1 MNGGHK
7 VILLEPGPGAECR
20 AMSAALVFS
29 VLALSTLV
37 TSFISGIL
45 GMAGGMIL
53 MGVLLALLPLPA
65 AMMLHGIS
73 QFASNGGRAVML
85 RKEVD
90 WRVFRGYAIG
100 AAIALSFFAATHFV
114 VGKAAAM
121 ILMGLTPFV
130 VLALPEKLH
139 LSVERRGHSIL
150 CGLICLTLSL
160 TAGIAGPL
168 LDVFFV
174 RSKMSRHAVVATKA
188 LTQTLS
194 HLIKIL
200 YFGGVMAIQ
209 GTEVTPWL
217 AATMVALAF
226 VGTSLS
232 KHVLERM
239 SDASFRQWTRW
250 TVMTLGG
257 MYLASGLRL
266 VLI

>member
-1 MNGGHK
+1 MT
-7 VILLEPGPGAECR
+7 
-20 AMSAALVFS
+20 SALVFS
-29 VLALSTLV
+29 VLAFSTLV

-53 MGVLLALLPLPA
+53 MGVLLALLSLPA

-73 QFASNGGRAVML
+73 QLASNGGRAFML
-85 RKEVD
+85 RRDVD

-100 AAIALSFFAATHFV
+100 GAVAVAFFAATHIV

-139 LSVERRGHSIL
+139 LNVERRGHSAL
-150 CGLICLTLSL
+150 SGLVCMTLNL
-160 TAGIAGPL
+160 TAGIAGPI

-174 RSKMSRHAVVATKA
+174 RSQMSRHAVVATKA
-188 LTQTLS
+188 LTQALS
-194 HLIKIL
+194 HLVKIV
-200 YFGGVMAIQ
+200 YFGGVMAVQ
-209 GTEVTPWL
+209 GAEVTPWL
-217 AATMVALAF
+217 AAAMVILAF

-232 KHVLERM
+232 RQVLERM

-250 TVMTLGG
+250 TVMTLGVF
-257 MYLASGLRL
+257 YLASGLRL
-266 VLI
+266 AFTS

>member
-1 MNGGHK
+1 
-7 VILLEPGPGAECR
+7 
-20 AMSAALVFS
+20 MSAALVFS

-73 QFASNGGRAVML
+73 QLASNGGRAFML
-85 RKEVD
+85 REEVD

-100 AAIALSFFAATHFV
+100 AAVALSFFAAIHLV

-139 LSVERRGHSIL
+139 LNVERRGHSTL
-150 CGLICLTLSL
+150 CGVVCLTLNL
-160 TAGIAGPL
+160 TAGIAGPI

-194 HLIKIL
+194 HLVKIL
-200 YFGGVMAIQ
+200 YFGGVMAVE
-209 GTEVTPWL
+209 GTEVTPLL
-217 AATMVALAF
+217 AGTMVALAF

-232 KHVLERM
+232 KQVLERM

-250 TVMTLGG
+250 TVMTLGV

-266 VLI
+266 LLTA

>member
-1 MNGGHK
+1 MTS
-7 VILLEPGPGAECR
+7 V
-20 AMSAALVFS
+20 LVFS

-65 AMMLHGIS
+65 AMLLHGIS
-73 QFASNGGRAVML
+73 QLASNGGRALML

-100 AAIALSFFAATHFV
+100 AGIALAFFAAAHLV

-130 VLALPEKLH
+130 ALALPEKLH
-139 LSVERRGHSIL
+139 LNVERRGHSVL
-150 CGLICLTLSL
+150 CGVVCLTLNL
-160 TAGIAGPL
+160 TAGIAGPI

-174 RSKMSRHAVVATKA
+174 RSRMSRYAVVATKA

-194 HLIKIL
+194 HLVKII
-200 YFGGVMAIQ
+200 YFGGVMALQ
-209 GTEVTPWL
+209 GAEVTPWL
-217 AATMVALAF
+217 VGAMVLLAF

-232 KHVLERM
+232 KQVLERM

-250 TVMTLGG
+250 TVTTLGV
-257 MYLASGLRL
+257 MYLAGGLRL
-266 VLI
+266 AIA